1 MRWRAPLPRRTFAG
15 HLSGAPV
22 DVSYARRLGLFS
34 GTMSVIGGI
43 IGAGIFLNPAIV
55 AQRVGTPAATLGVWV
70 AGGVVALI
78 GAFIYGELG
87 QRRPKVGGGY
97 AYLREAFGPFPA
109 FLYAWALLLIIA
121 PGAIAA
127 VAVTFGNYGAAFFG
141 VSTDIA
147 RPAAVGAIL
156 LLTVINCLGVTFGAI
171 TQNIFTVLKLAAIAM
186 VVVAG
191 VFALGTLPPPCV
203 DCATLT
209 VPSGSGAMIGA
220 VAAALVPVLFSYGG
234 WQQTNF
240 IAEEMIEPERNLPR
254 ALVLGVVV
262 VVLVYVLAN
271 AAYLGALGVAGLAAS
286 AAPAADTME
295 ILFGPVG
302 RLIITAGIVFSTF
315 GFLNLVILVTPRVFQ
330 AMAADGLFF
339 ERFARLDPRFRT
351 PVPAIVFLGVWSAA
365 LVYSGQYGA
374 LLDYVVFADWIFF
387 GMTALTLL
395 VIRRRDGGAAT
406 AFSLPGYPAAVW
418 VFAAVAGYVVVGSIV
433 SNPGNAL
440 RGAGLLAVGVPVY
453 LFWRGTGRPR

>member
-1 MRWRAPLPRRTFAG
+1 MA
-15 HLSGAPV
+15 
-22 DVSYARRLGLFS
+22 VSYARRLGLFS

-55 AQRVGTPAATLGVWV
+55 AQRVGTPAATIGVWV
-70 AGGVVALI
+70 GGGVVALI
-78 GAFIYGELG
+78 GAFIFGELG

-127 VAVTFGNYGAAFFG
+127 VAVTAGNYGAALFG
-141 VSTDIA
+141 VSPEVA
-147 RPAAVGAIL
+147 RPAAVTAIL
-156 LLTVINCLGVTFGAI
+156 LLTLINCLGVTFGAV
-171 TQNIFTVLKLAAIAM
+171 TQNIFTVLKLAAIGM

-191 VFALGTLPPPCV
+191 LFALGNPAPVCL
-203 DCATLT
+203 DCAAPM
-209 VPSGSGAMIGA
+209 VPAGGGAMIGA

-240 IAEEMIEPERNLPR
+240 IAEEIIEPEKNLPR

-286 AAPAADTME
+286 SAPAADTME
-295 ILFGPVG
+295 VLLGPAG
-302 RLIITAGIVFSTF
+302 RLVITAGIVFSTF

-339 ERFARLDPRFRT
+339 ERFSRLHPRFRT
-351 PVPAIVFLGVWSAA
+351 PVAAIIFLGVWSAI
-365 LVYSGQYGA
+365 LVYSGKYGA

-387 GMTALTLL
+387 GLTALTL
-395 VIRRRDGGAAT
+395 VVFRRRDGMTGIRFRVP
-406 AFSLPGYPAAVW
+406 AFPVAMTIFV
-418 VFAAVAGYVVVGSIV
+418 VVAGYVVVGSIL

-440 RGAGLLAVGVPVY
+440 RGAGLLGLGLPVY
-453 LFWRGTGRPR
+453 LYWRSATPA